1 MTAPQA
7 TLPDVDDLAAVLD
20 TVRGGFDQAAD
31 LVNGVLT
38 GTRTVLAQ
46 LPPDVVD
53 GVLDDLARLERSFAD
68 ATAQLGELLSSGGDP
83 AALRAAGT
91 AWAGEIGGPAGRLAG
106 LATLDATAADD
117 HWSGAA
123 ATAYRNALP
132 PQQAALT
139 AIKTAG
145 DEVDATL
152 VDLGNAIMK
161 FWINVALAFASLVA
175 ALLASAAGAAT
186 VVGAPLAVAACIASV
201 GVFATALTGLINA
214 LTELTNDIHKRAH
227 ELDRRL
233 ENDTAFRGGAWPAS
247 TSVSG
252 DGSITDGDDTDW
264 HLG

>member
-7 TLPDVDDLAAVLD
+7 TIADDLPAVID
-20 TVRGGFDQAAD
+20 TVRGGVDQATD

-38 GTRTVLAQ
+38 GARAVLAQ
-46 LPPDVVD
+46 LPPDAAG
-53 GVLDDLARLERSFAD
+53 GVLADLGRLEQSFAD
-68 ATAQLGELLSSGGDP
+68 TMTGLGEFLSSGGDP
-83 AALRAAGT
+83 AALRAAGS
-91 AWAGEIGGPAGRLAG
+91 AWATEIGGAAGRLAG
-106 LATLDATAADD
+106 FATLDATAGDD
-117 HWSGAA
+117 HWSGDA

-132 PQQAALT
+132 PQQLALT

-152 VDLGNAIMK
+152 VDLANAVMK
-161 FWINVALAFASLVA
+161 FWISVALAFASLVA

-186 VVGAPLAVAACIASV
+186 VVGAPVAVAACIASI
-201 GVFATALTGLINA
+201 GVFATALTGMINA
-214 LTELTNDIHKRAH
+214 LTELTNDIHKRVH

-233 ENDTAFRGGAWPAS
+233 QFDTAFRGGAWPQSAAI
-247 TSVSG
+247 SG